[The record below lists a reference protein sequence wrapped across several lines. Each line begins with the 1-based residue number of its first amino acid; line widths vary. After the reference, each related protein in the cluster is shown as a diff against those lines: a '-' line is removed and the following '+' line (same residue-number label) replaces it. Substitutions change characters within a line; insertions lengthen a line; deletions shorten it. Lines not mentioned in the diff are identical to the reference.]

1 MSISRIIS
9 LPSKLAVSDNAATR
23 NNLIAVASGKGG
35 VGKTWLS
42 VSLAHLFAKA
52 GQRVLLFDGDLGLAN
67 VDIQLGLITP
77 YDLGAVIA
85 GKIPL
90 THAIAPCKAGGF
102 DVIAGRSGSGSLASM
117 PVSRLQMMFDDL
129 RLVAQQ
135 YDKVIIDLGAGV
147 ERAVRLFAENAGKLL
162 VVCSDEPTSLTDAYA
177 FIKIIVKE
185 NPKIDIRVV
194 VNAVLSVREGERTF
208 ATLQKA
214 CKGFLNYT
222 PSLAGIIRK
231 DARVRGAI
239 RSQTSIITTYPD
251 ADAVSDVL
259 KIAQTL

>member
-1 MSISRIIS
+1 MSISRIMS
-9 LPSKLAVSDNAATR
+9 LPSKLMLSDNGTLK

-67 VDIQLGLITP
+67 VDIQLGLVTS
-77 YDLGAVIA
+77 YDLGSVIA

-90 THAIAPCKAGGF
+90 TQAIVPYKTGGF

-117 PVSRLQMMFDDL
+117 PLSRLQMMFDDL
-129 RLVAQQ
+129 LLVSQQ
-135 YDKVIIDLGAGV
+135 YDKVIVDLGAGV
-147 ERAVRLFAENAGKLL
+147 EKAVRLFAAHAGKLL

-222 PSLAGIIRK
+222 PTLAGIVRK
-231 DARVRGAI
+231 DARVRDAI
-239 RSQTSIITTYPD
+239 RSQTSIISAYPD
-251 ADAVSDVL
+251 ADAVSDIL
-259 KIAQTL
+259 RIAQTL